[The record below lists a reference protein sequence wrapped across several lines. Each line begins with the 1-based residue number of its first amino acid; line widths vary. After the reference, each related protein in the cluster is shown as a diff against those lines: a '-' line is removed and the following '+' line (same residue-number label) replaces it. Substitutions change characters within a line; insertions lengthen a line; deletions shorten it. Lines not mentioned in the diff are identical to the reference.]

1 MKINSNYNKE
11 FQNPEIIID
20 VSGNIIFYNQSAKGK
35 FKIQIG
41 EDISSLID
49 IDNIRKLSMFSNKI
63 DVLKTLHPKYKEATV
78 IIFGEGINKSIKLVL
93 RKSYNKGLDDIRQE
107 KNILSVANNI
117 RLSKEKREISLEDL
131 CKEIK
136 EATVKNGYYLNTYVK
151 NNSFYHNET
160 HLQALILCS
169 IAMMNETSPK
179 KPVDL
184 YITKNS
190 NILEIKVI
198 VRIETMQEAQGAQAV
213 EAMLPWSALRIALID
228 TICDKNDILYSIS
241 VANRQFKA
249 IYRIPEQKAEA
260 TALHSPLVSVFT
272 LQDICSLLSPREDIM
287 VKYEQAEEQE
297 E

>member
-11 FQNPEIIID
+11 IQNPEIIID
-20 VSGNIIFYNQSAKGK
+20 VSGNIIFYNQSAKDK

-78 IIFGEGINKSIKLVL
+78 IIFGEGINKSIKLVF

-117 RLSKEKREISLEDL
+117 RLSKEKREIFLEDL

-228 TICDKNDILYSIS
+228 TICDKNDISYSIS

-260 TALHSPLVSVFT
+260 ATLHSPLVSVFT